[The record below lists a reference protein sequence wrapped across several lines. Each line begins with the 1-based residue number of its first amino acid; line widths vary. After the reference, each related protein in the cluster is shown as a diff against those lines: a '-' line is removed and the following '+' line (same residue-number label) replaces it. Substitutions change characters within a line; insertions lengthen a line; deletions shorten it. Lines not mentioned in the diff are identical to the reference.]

1 MARAET
7 VAFDSQGVRC
17 EADLYQPSSGDPPW
31 PVVVMAHGF
40 GAERAWGLSP
50 YAERFAETGVAAF
63 VFDHRY
69 HGGSGGKPRRLID
82 PRRQLEDWAAAIG
95 HAASMERID
104 ADRVALWGTSF
115 SGGHVL
121 ATARRE
127 PRVRAVVAQVPFVD
141 GAVTFAHQALSK
153 GPIGSL
159 RTTGHA
165 LADQAAALAGREPVE
180 VPIVSRPGEGGLL
193 DTPGAMEGYEALVPE
208 GQTWVNRTPARV
220 VLTLPLY
227 RPGRRAEGIEAP
239 IHITLAGE
247 DSLLPVEATEDLAE
261 RLEDAQLERIPAGHF
276 DVYQEPW
283 VEQVTDAQA
292 GFLSQR
298 LRPDG

>member
-7 VAFDSQGVRC
+7 AAFDSQGVRC
-17 EADLYQPSSGDPPW
+17 EADLYVPSAGDPPW
-31 PVVVMAHGF
+31 PVVVIAHGF
-40 GAERAWGLSP
+40 GAERDWGLSP
-50 YAERFAETGVAAF
+50 YAERFAEAGVAAF

-69 HGGSGGKPRRLID
+69 HGASGGTPRRLID
-82 PRRQLEDWAAAIG
+82 PRRQLEDWSAAIG
-95 HAASMERID
+95 HVASLERID
-104 ADRVALWGTSF
+104 PDRVALWGTSF

-153 GPIGSL
+153 GPVGSL
-159 RTTGHA
+159 RTTGRA

-193 DTPGAMEGYEALVPE
+193 DTAGSLEGYEALIPDDRA
-208 GQTWVNRTPARV
+208 WVNRTPARV

-239 IHITLAGE
+239 VHVTLAEE
-247 DSLLPVEATEDLAE
+247 DSLLPVEATEDLID
-261 RLEDAQLERIPAGHF
+261 RLEDPQVESIPAGHF
-276 DVYQEPW
+276 EVYQEPW
-283 VEQVTDAQA
+283 FDKVADAQA
-292 GFLSQR
+292 AFLSEALAVQ
-298 LRPDG
+298 P

>member
-7 VAFDSQGVRC
+7 VAFESQGVRC
-17 EADLYQPSSGDPPW
+17 EADLYQPSSGEPPW

-40 GAERAWGLSP
+40 GAEREWGLSP
-50 YAERFAETGVAAF
+50 YAERFAEAGVAAF

-69 HGGSGGKPRRLID
+69 HGASGGTPRRLID

-95 HAASMERID
+95 HAASMERVD

-153 GPIGSL
+153 GPVGSL

-193 DTPGAMEGYEALVPE
+193 DTPGTLEGYEALLPE
-208 GQTWVNRTPARV
+208 GERWTNRTPARV

-239 IHITLAGE
+239 VHLTLAEE
-247 DSLLPVEATEDLAE
+247 DNLLPVEATEDLVD
-261 RLEDAQLERIPAGHF
+261 RLDDPEVERIEDGHF

-283 VEQVTDAQA
+283 FEQVAGAQA
-292 GFLSQR
+292 TFLSEALAVQ
-298 LRPDG
+298 P